1 MRAFG
6 EGGMAR
12 MKQLPWHEAIEQ
24 VLRDN
29 GGVASLEVLYRDI
42 AQYRD
47 LTTNREWKATLRGIL
62 YREMQR
68 KGQIVR
74 VGLGF
79 SPCAIPFTNAP
90 SFNASPKAKR
100 FAPNA

>member
-47 LTTNREWKATLRGIL
+47 LTTNRE
-62 YREMQR
+62 
-68 KGQIVR
+68 
-74 VGLGF
+74 
-79 SPCAIPFTNAP
+79 
-90 SFNASPKAKR
+90 
-100 FAPNA
+100 